1 MAYARHLVRCLIV
14 FVTAM
19 GLSSAFATASNAEP
33 SPGVFGQ
40 MNRDHAKMAGL
51 GESDLRDLA
60 AKVPGSAVA
69 AAGYAGPWFQ
79 YASTSV
85 CNSAAPGSS
94 GATDNSCTGMWTI
107 CNPTKNPASTRGPAV
122 NVWSREVD
130 ATNTPVPGATW
141 HNVGFTCLPELVP
154 GASNV
159 LTAAMILAQFHDTV
173 FAKATA
179 AVQPVKGTTL
189 VNLPTYY
196 AVQWPDE
203 GFAPDEVDTTTLVG
217 HQVRI
222 KPVFTSANYVFGDGA
237 ESGPVASLGGPYP
250 IGDIVHA
257 YTHPADVQVRI
268 DVTYGGQFSIDG
280 GPWIDIPGTATVTGT
295 PFPLH
300 VAEAHA
306 QLVTR

>member
-1 MAYARHLVRCLIV
+1 MTLAVASVVVCSQSALADDSIVGSTAKGSANLVGIARDEL
-14 FVTAM
+14 
-19 GLSSAFATASNAEP
+19 
-33 SPGVFGQ
+33 
-40 MNRDHAKMAGL
+40 L
-51 GESDLRDLA
+51 GFA

-69 AAGYAGPWFQ
+69 VAGYAGPWFQ

-107 CNPTKNPASTRGPAV
+107 CNPTKNPESTRGPAV

-141 HNVGFTCLPELVP
+141 QHLGFTCLPELVP

-196 AVQWPDE
+196 ALQWPED

-237 ESGPVASLGGPYP
+237 ESGQVASLGGPYP

-257 YTHPADVQVRI
+257 YTQPADVQVRI